1 MALTAM
7 DITRVIAGVEQR
19 DLAPHGDMRGSLTEM
34 FRPDFLPFPLPQWN
48 LFYSN
53 ANAMRGMRL
62 HCHRTDYVVVID
74 ATVLVGLHDLRA
86 NSGSAG
92 ASMLVELCSTKTCA
106 LVIPPGIAHGFYI
119 PERAIHTIGLSHGFD
134 FGDDGLGCRWDDPQ
148 LGIAWPCTDPILVA
162 RDRTSGSLDALR
174 RDYLASAK

>member
-7 DITRVIAGVEQR
+7 GITKGIAGVEQR
-19 DLAPHGDMRGSLTEM
+19 ELTPRRDMRGSLTEM

-86 NSGSAG
+86 DSVSVG
-92 ASMLVELCSTKTCA
+92 ASMLVELSASNPRA
-106 LVIPPGIAHGFYI
+106 LVIPPGIVHGFYI
-119 PERAIHTIGLSHGFD
+119 PERAIHTIGLSHSFD

-148 LGIAWPCTDPILVA
+148 LGLAWPCTDPVLVE

-174 RDYLASAK
+174 RDYLGSAK

>member
-1 MALTAM
+1 MTMTPL
-7 DITRVIAGVEQR
+7 DITKGIVGVEQR

-34 FRPDFLPFPLPQWN
+34 FRPDFLPYPLPQWN

-86 NSGSAG
+86 DSASVG
-92 ASMLVELCSTKTCA
+92 ASMLVELCASKPCA
-106 LVIPPGIAHGFYI
+106 LVIPPGIVHGFYI
-119 PERAIHTIGLSHGFD
+119 PERAIHTIGLSHSHD
-134 FGDDGLGCRWDDPQ
+134 FGDDGLGCRWDDPN
-148 LGIAWPCTDPILVA
+148 LGLTWPCLDPILVE
-162 RDRTSGSLDALR
+162 RDRTSGSLDVLR
-174 RDYLASAK
+174 RDYARSAK